1 MPDARARRVLVSG
14 ASGFVGACA
23 VRRLRGQGHDVHV
36 LLRGEARTWRLR
48 DVIDGLAVHR
58 ADLRDPGAV
67 RGAVRDSRPDAVLHL
82 AAYGAYEPQADGP
95 RILETN
101 VVGTQNLLQALA
113 AFPPRLLVNA
123 GSSSEY
129 GYRDTPM
136 AEGDRLEPNSV
147 YAVAKA
153 AQTHLCRLSAAQ
165 GVVPAVTFRLF
176 SVYGPWEEPTRLIPT
191 LLRRAQAGLPLEMAA
206 PGIARDFVHVD
217 DVLDAMLDFAG
228 LERHSGEVFNLGTGV
243 ETTLEGVVALVQE
256 VVGRRCDVRWG
267 AMPPR
272 RWDHTSWRADTRH
285 VRETLG
291 WEARRTLEQ
300 GLRAFRAWM
309 EAARDPYEAIAAV

>member
-67 RGAVRDSRPDAVLHL
+67 
-82 AAYGAYEPQADGP
+82 
-95 RILETN
+95 
-101 VVGTQNLLQALA
+101 
-113 AFPPRLLVNA
+113 VNA